1 MAGCYLTF
9 LILHPVNQRLIFLLY
24 VKSKNQEIPQKIRAP
39 SIEKVKNEKDA
50 IHYQFERERD
60 RAAAYDQSEQEVGE
74 CTFVKSK
81 NLWVIDHTFV
91 APDIRGHNIAS
102 SLIKIIVEQARN
114 SNVKIVPLCSFAKKE
129 FMKIDEY
136 KDILY

>member
-1 MAGCYLTF
+1 VA
-9 LILHPVNQRLIFLLY
+9 
-24 VKSKNQEIPQKIRAP
+24 KSKNQEIPQRIHAP
-39 SIEKVKNEKDA
+39 SIEKGA
-50 IHYQFERERD
+50 IRYQFERERN
-60 RAAAYDQSEQEVGE
+60 RAAAYDHNEHEVGE

-91 APDIRGHNIAS
+91 VPDIRGQNVAA

-114 SNVKIVPLCSFAKKE
+114 SSVKIVPLCSFAKKE

>member
-1 MAGCYLTF
+1 MA
-9 LILHPVNQRLIFLLY
+9 
-24 VKSKNQEIPQKIRAP
+24 KSKNQEILQKIRVP
-39 SIEKVKNEKDA
+39 IIEKVKNEKDV

-91 APDIRGHNIAS
+91 APDIRGRNVAS
-102 SLIKIIVEQARN
+102 SLIKIIVEQVRN